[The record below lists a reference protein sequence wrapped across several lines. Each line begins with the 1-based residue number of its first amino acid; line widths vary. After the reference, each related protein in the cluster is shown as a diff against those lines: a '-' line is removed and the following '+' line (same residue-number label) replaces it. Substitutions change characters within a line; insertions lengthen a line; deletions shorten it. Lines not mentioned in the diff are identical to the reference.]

1 MDSWRVTAFGGPL
14 EKQTNPTPA
23 PKGRE
28 VLVRI
33 TGCGV
38 CHSDVHL
45 LDGHFDLGGGRKVD
59 MARSVGLPRTLGHEI
74 AGEVIAVGEAVKPGE
89 AKIGDRRVVFPWI
102 GCGACGIC
110 TSGDEHL
117 CNQPRA
123 LGVNADGGYAS
134 HALVPGPQYL
144 FAFDGIDEALAC
156 TYACSG
162 LTAFGALKKA
172 KAGLGSSGKG
182 GGELL
187 IIGAGGVGLSG
198 VRMAEAVCGVKPIVA
213 DIDQSKWAAAK
224 AAGAKETIDPGNA
237 DTMKALL
244 RATGGG
250 PVAVIDFVGAAASF
264 TFGFNALRKGGRLI
278 VVGLF
283 GGAASL
289 PVPMIPLKNA
299 TIMGSYV
306 GNLADMAEMMA
317 LAKSGKVPALPVAK
331 RPLAEVGEVLAALR
345 GGKIVGR
352 TVVVP

>member
-1 MDSWRVTAFGGPL
+1 MHSWRVTAFGGPL
-14 EKQTNPTPA
+14 EKQTNPTPV

-59 MARSVGLPRTLGHEI
+59 MARSLALPRTLGHEI
-74 AGEVIAVGEAVKPGE
+74 AGEVIAVGDGVGTAE
-89 AKIGDRRVVFPWI
+89 AKPGDRRVVFPWI
-102 GCGACGIC
+102 GCGKCGIC
-110 TSGDEHL
+110 TSGEEHL
-117 CNQPRA
+117 CNQPKA
-123 LGVNADGGYAS
+123 MGINTDGGFAT

-172 KAGLGSSGKG
+172 KAVLGTG
-182 GGELL
+182 GDLL

-198 VRMAEAVCGVKPIVA
+198 VRMAEAVTGVKPIVA
-213 DIDQSKWAAAK
+213 DIDQAKWAAAR
-224 AAGAKETIDPGNA
+224 AAGAKETIDPGNPDA
-237 DTMKALL
+237 AKGLM

-250 PVAVIDFVGAAASF
+250 PVAVIDFVGAASSF
-264 TFGFNALRKGGRLI
+264 MFGFNALRKGGRLI

-283 GGAASL
+283 GGAATL

-306 GNLADMAEMMA
+306 GNLADMTELMA
-317 LAKSGKVPALPVAK
+317 LAKSGTVPALPVAK
-331 RPLAEVGEVLAALR
+331 RPLHEVGEVLAALK

>member
-14 EKQTNPTPA
+14 EKQTNPTPV

-45 LDGHFDLGGGRKVD
+45 ADGYFDLGGGKKVD
-59 MARSVGLPRTLGHEI
+59 LAKSLNMPRTLGHEI
-74 AGEVIAVGEAVKPGE
+74 AGEVIAVGENVKASE
-89 AKIGDRRVVFPWI
+89 AKPGDRRVVFPWI
-102 GCGACGIC
+102 GCGSCGIC
-110 TSGDEHL
+110 KSGDEQL
-117 CNQPRA
+117 CNQPKA
-123 LGVNADGGYAS
+123 MGINADGGYAT

-172 KAGLGSSGKG
+172 KAVLGNG
-182 GGELL
+182 GDLL

-224 AAGAKETIDPGNA
+224 AAGAKDTIDPGHA
-237 DTMKALL
+237 DAVRNLM
-244 RATGGG
+244 RATKGG
-250 PVAVIDFVGAAASF
+250 PVAAIDFVGAAASF
-264 TFGFNALRKGGRLI
+264 TFGFNALAKGGRLI

-283 GGAASL
+283 GGAATL

-306 GNLADMAEMMA
+306 GNLEDMAEMMA
-317 LAKSGKVPALPVAK
+317 LAKSGKVPALPIAK
-331 RPLAEVGEVLAALR
+331 RPLHEVGEVLAALK
-345 GGKIVGR
+345 GGRIVGR

>member
-1 MDSWRVTAFGGPL
+1 MDSWRITAFGGPL
-14 EKQTNPTPA
+14 EKQSNPTPA
-23 PKGRE
+23 PTGRE
-28 VLVRI
+28 VLVRVM
-33 TGCGV
+33 GCGV

-45 LDGHFDLGGGRKVD
+45 ADGYFDLGGGRKVD
-59 MARSVGLPRTLGHEI
+59 LAKSLNIPRTMGHEI
-74 AGEVIAVGEAVKPGE
+74 GGEVIAVGPDVQPDE
-89 AKIGDRRVVFPWI
+89 AKAGDKRVVYPWI
-102 GCGACGIC
+102 GCGTCTTC

-117 CNQPRA
+117 CNEPKA
-123 LGVNADGGYAS
+123 LGVNTDGGFAS
-134 HALVPGPQYL
+134 HVLVPGPQYL

-172 KAGLGSSGKG
+172 KAALAG
-182 GGELL
+182 GGDLL

-198 VRMAEAVCGVKPIVA
+198 VRMAEAVTGVKPIVA
-213 DIDQSKWAAAK
+213 DIDQAKWPAAMQ
-224 AAGAKETIDPGNA
+224 AGAKATLDPANA
-237 DTMKALL
+237 DAVKSLM
-244 RATGGG
+244 RSTGGG

-283 GGAASL
+283 GVAASL

-306 GNLADMAEMMA
+306 GNLEDMAEMMT
-317 LAKSGKVPALPVAK
+317 LARSGRVPALPVAK
-331 RPLAEVGEVLAALR
+331 RPLHEVGDVLAALK

>member
-1 MDSWRVTAFGGPL
+1 MDSWRVTTFAGPL
-14 EKQTNPTPA
+14 EKQTNPTPV

-28 VLVRI
+28 VLIRV

-59 MARSVGLPRTLGHEI
+59 MARSLDLPRTLGHEI
-74 AGEVIAVGEAVKPGE
+74 GGEVIAVGDTVRPNE
-89 AKIGDRRVVFPWI
+89 AKPGDRRIVFPWI
-102 GCGACGIC
+102 GCGACAIC
-110 TSGDEHL
+110 KSGEEHL
-117 CNQPRA
+117 CSSPKA
-123 LGVNADGGYAS
+123 MGVNTDGGFAT

-144 FAFDGIDEALAC
+144 FDFGGIDEALAC

-172 KAGLGSSGKG
+172 KETLRNG
-182 GGELL
+182 GDLL

-198 VRMAEAVCGVKPIVA
+198 VRMAEAVTGVKPIVA

-224 AAGAKETIDPGNA
+224 AAGAKDTIDPGNA
-237 DTMKALL
+237 DAAKALF
-244 RATGGG
+244 RTTGGG
-250 PVAVIDFVGAAASF
+250 ATAVIDFVGAAASF
-264 TFGFNALRKGGRLI
+264 TFGFNAIRKGGRLI

-283 GGAASL
+283 GGSASL

-306 GNLADMAEMMA
+306 GNLDEMAELMV

-331 RPLAEVGEVLAALR
+331 RPLADVGQVLAALKD
-345 GGKIVGR
+345 GKIVGR

>member
-1 MDSWRVTAFGGPL
+1 MDSWRITAFGGPL
-14 EKQTNPTPA
+14 EKQIDPTPL
-23 PKGRE
+23 PGGRQ
-28 VLVRI
+28 VLVRV

-45 LDGHFDLGGGRKVD
+45 VDGYFDLGGGRKVD
-59 MARSVGLPRTLGHEI
+59 LAKSLNIPRTMGHEI
-74 AGEVIAVGEAVKPGE
+74 GGEVVAVGPDVRPDE
-89 AKIGDRRVVFPWI
+89 AKLGDMRVVYPWI
-102 GCGACGIC
+102 GCGACSTC

-117 CNQPRA
+117 CNTPKA
-123 LGVNADGGYAS
+123 LGINADGGFAS
-134 HALVPGPQYL
+134 HVLVPGPQYL
-144 FAFDGIDEALAC
+144 FAFDGIDQSLAC

-172 KAGLGSSGKG
+172 KAVLG
-182 GGELL
+182 GGGDLL

-198 VRMAEAVCGVKPIVA
+198 VRMAEAVTGVRPIVA
-213 DIDQSKWAAAK
+213 DIDQSKWPAARE
-224 AAGAKETIDPGNA
+224 AGAKATIDPANA
-237 DTMKALL
+237 DAAKTLL
-244 RATGGG
+244 RSTGGG
-250 PVAVIDFVGAAASF
+250 PIAVIDFVGAAASF

-306 GNLADMAEMMA
+306 GNLEDMAEMMT
-317 LAKSGKVPALPVAK
+317 LARSGRVPALPVAT
-331 RPLAEVGEVLAALR
+331 RPLRDVGDVLAALR
-345 GGKIVGR
+345 RGNIVGR

>member
-1 MDSWRVTAFGGPL
+1 MQSYRVTQFGAPL
-14 EKQTNPTPA
+14 QVQDEPTPT

-28 VLVRI
+28 VVLRV

-45 LDGHFDLGGGRKVD
+45 ADGYFDLGGGRKVD
-59 MARSVGLPRTLGHEI
+59 LTRSVAPPRTLGHEI
-74 AGEVIAVGEAVKPGE
+74 VGEVIAIGPDVKPGE
-89 AKIGDRRVVFPWI
+89 IAIGAHRVIYPWI
-102 GCGACGIC
+102 GCHACAIC
-110 TSGDEHL
+110 ASGDEHL

-123 LGVNADGGYAS
+123 MGVNTDGGYAT
-134 HALVPGPQYL
+134 HAVAPDPKYL
-144 FAFDGIDEALAC
+144 FAFDPLDDAQAC
-156 TYACSG
+156 IYACSG

-172 KAGLGSSGKG
+172 KEAIAVA

-198 VRMAEAVCGVKPIVA
+198 VRMAEAVTGVKPIVA

-224 AAGAKETIDPGNA
+224 AAGAKDTIDPTNA
-237 DTMKALL
+237 DAVKTLM

-250 PVAVIDFVGAAASF
+250 VTAAIDFVGAAASF
-264 TFGFNALRKGGRLI
+264 TFGFNAIRKGGRVI

-283 GGAASL
+283 GGAAQL

-306 GNLADMAEMMA
+306 GTLDDMREMMA
-317 LAKSGKVPALPVAK
+317 LATAGKVPPQPVAT
-331 RPLAEVGEVLAALR
+331 RPLSEANAVLDALR
-345 GGKIVGR
+345 SGKIVGR
-352 TVVVP
+352 VVVQP

>member
-14 EKQTNPTPA
+14 EKQTEPTPV

-28 VLVRI
+28 VLIRV

-45 LDGHFDLGGGRKVD
+45 ADGYFDLGGGRKVD
-59 MARSVGLPRTLGHEI
+59 MGKAVRMPRTLGHEI
-74 AGEVIAVGEAVKPGE
+74 GGEVIAVGDGVKPGE
-89 AKIGDRRVVFPWI
+89 AKVGDRRVVYPWI
-102 GCGACGIC
+102 GCQNCPTCA
-110 TSGDEHL
+110 SAEEHL
-117 CNQPRA
+117 CNAPKA
-123 LGVNADGGYAS
+123 LGVNTDGGYAT
-134 HALVPGPQYL
+134 HVLVPGPQYL
-144 FAFDGIDEALAC
+144 FSFDGIDEALAC

-172 KAGLGSSGKG
+172 KAVLGTG
-182 GGELL
+182 GDLL

-198 VRMAEAVCGVKPIVA
+198 VRMAEAVTGVKPIVA

-224 AAGAKETIDPGNA
+224 AAGAKEVIDPGNA
-237 DTMKALL
+237 DALKALM
-244 RATGGG
+244 RGTGGG
-250 PVAVIDFVGAAASF
+250 VVAAIDFVGAASSF
-264 TFGFNALRKGGRLI
+264 TFGFNALRKSGRLI

-306 GNLADMAEMMA
+306 GTLEDMAEMMA

-331 RPLAEVGEVLAALR
+331 RPLADVGEVLASLKD
-345 GGKIVGR
+345 GKIVGR